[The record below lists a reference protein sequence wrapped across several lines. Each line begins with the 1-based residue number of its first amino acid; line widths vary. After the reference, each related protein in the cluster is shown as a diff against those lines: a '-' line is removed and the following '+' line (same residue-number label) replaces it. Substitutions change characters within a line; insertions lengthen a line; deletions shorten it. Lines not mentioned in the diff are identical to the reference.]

1 MKGQR
6 GLHLV
11 LALASSQMLSSL
23 SRVCSCHLRSA
34 VTLAQMSEHTWFV
47 LANVILAGL
56 HDLFSFA
63 LRSITKV
70 GRWPGYS
77 PYFLGEYLHV
87 NVLR

>member
-11 LALASSQMLSSL
+11 IALAKRQVLSSL
-23 SRVCSCHLRSA
+23 SRVCSCYLRSA
-34 VTLAQMSEHTWFV
+34 FTLAQMSEHTWFV

-56 HDLFSFA
+56 HDLFSFVP
-63 LRSITKV
+63 RSIAKV

>member
-11 LALASSQMLSSL
+11 IALAKSQVLSSL
-23 SRVCSCHLRSA
+23 SKVRSGYLRSV
-34 VTLAQMSEHTWFV
+34 VTLAQMSERTWFI

-63 LRSITKV
+63 PHSIAKV